1 MIRTSLYL
9 KLIRPLLALFVFV
22 LSVNLVAQT
31 ESQYHKKNYDSE
43 SNIVHNRGQMTT
55 DSPVKTFSALEI
67 ISSFGDKIHWL
78 FWWTTIVG
86 FIFFLIMTGAIVYF
100 VLFNRYDKN
109 KRAFY
114 TLGVSKTEHRVSHFL
129 DLLVFLALDLVVLAA
144 SFASTGLPGTTIV
157 QDVAGE
163 EYGFFWNYPDPKKED
178 VLKLQIMPQQ
188 WGWNFRYPGTDDI
201 FGTADDVVTF
211 NELKIPKDKKVLVQM
226 KSRDVIHGFW
236 IPNLRMQMDALPGQ
250 VSKFWFDS
258 TKEGDFEIV
267 CAHLCGT
274 AHYKMKAFLKVL
286 TAEDFDSWYNENI
299 EWAKATHDDDEE
311 KAPDWGWDWGLETL

>member
-1 MIRTSLYL
+1 MNNVSVTL
-9 KLIRPLLALFVFV
+9 KLFRLLSCLLIFCLGLQV
-22 LSVNLVAQT
+22 LAQT
-31 ESQYHKKNYDSE
+31 ESQYHKKNYDPE
-43 SNIVHNRGQMTT
+43 SNIVHTRGQKA
-55 DSPVKTFSALEI
+55 DESPVKTYSALEI
-67 ISSFGDKIHWL
+67 ISSFGGKIHWL

-86 FIFFLIMTGAIVYF
+86 FIFFLIMAGALAYF
-100 VLFNRYDKN
+100 IIFNRYDKN
-109 KRAFY
+109 KKAFY
-114 TLGVSKTEHRVSHFL
+114 TLGVSKTEHKVTHFL
-129 DLLVFLALDLVVLAA
+129 DLLVFIALDCVVLAA

-157 QDVAGE
+157 QDIAGKD
-163 EYGFFWNYPDPKKED
+163 YGFFWNYPDPKKED

-211 NELKIPKDKKVLVQM
+211 NELKIPKDKKILVQM

-250 VSKFWFDS
+250 VTKFWFDS

-274 AHYKMKAFLKVL
+274 SHYKMKAFLKVL
-286 TAEDFDSWYNENI
+286 SPTDFNSWYQENI
-299 EWAKATHDDDEE
+299 EWARATYNDDEE
-311 KAPDWGWDWGLETL
+311 KAPEWGWDWGLN